1 MDKTELRSWLYNL
14 GIKATTITDEGAEKI
29 QEWKDS
35 LDTDTRREVHK
46 YWAGISVIAL
56 LVGIFIGTFI

>member
-1 MDKTELRSWLYNL
+1 MNKTELRSWLYNL

-35 LDTDTRREVHK
+35 LNTDTRRVVRK
-46 YWAGISVIAL
+46 YWMGISIIAF
-56 LVGIFIGTFI
+56 LVGIFIGIYI

>member
-35 LDTDTRREVHK
+35 LDTDTRREVRK

>member
-14 GIKATTITDEGAEKI
+14 GIKVTTLTDEGAQKI

-35 LDTDTRREVHK
+35 LDTDTRREVRK
-46 YWAGISVIAL
+46 YWMIISGITF
-56 LVGIFIGTFI
+56 LVGLFIGWII

>member
-14 GIKATTITDEGAEKI
+14 GIKVTTLTDEGAQKI

-35 LDTDTRREVHK
+35 LNTDTRREVRK
-46 YWAGISVIAL
+46 YWMIISGITF
-56 LVGIFIGTFI
+56 LVGLFIGWMI

>member
-35 LDTDTRREVHK
+35 LDTDTRREVRK
-46 YWAGISVIAL
+46 YWVGISVIAL

>member
-1 MDKTELRSWLYNL
+1 MNKTDLRSWLYNL

-35 LDTDTRREVHK
+35 FDTDTHREIRK
-46 YWAGISVIAL
+46 YWIGISAIAFL
-56 LVGIFIGTFI
+56 IGIFIGTAI